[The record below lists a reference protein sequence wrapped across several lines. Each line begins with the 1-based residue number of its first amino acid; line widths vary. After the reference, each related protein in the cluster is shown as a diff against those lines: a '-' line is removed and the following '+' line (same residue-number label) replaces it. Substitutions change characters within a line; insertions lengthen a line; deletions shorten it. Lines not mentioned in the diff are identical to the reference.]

1 MRKKYWLG
9 LTFDPLNKKRRMINK
24 KPTRNGQEQH
34 SEYVLRLFV
43 AGASPNSLRAINNL
57 KNILEKNIPGKYL
70 LEIID
75 VHQQPESVQKEQLV
89 ALPLLRRVLP
99 LPERKLIGDMS
110 QTLKVVEGLGLKI
123 LL

>member
-9 LTFDPLNKKRRMINK
+9 LTFDPLNKKRLMINK
-24 KPTRNGQEQH
+24 KPTQNGQEQY